1 MGYDNEDERA
11 AYAGEEPSRK
21 SRRKLCLVVLL
32 SVALI
37 AIVLAVAIPVG
48 ITLHKQSQSNNSQP
62 TGSAAINAACQAT
75 SYPASCNQTLS
86 GSSPQGYS
94 MMAVQKA
101 QEGIND
107 TRQSVI
113 DGSLSNPNISAA
125 VDVCLEVLTSSFE
138 LLDAVLVAL
147 ESGNT
152 TGIQD
157 AFDDIMV
164 QLSAAMEYH
173 TTCLDTL
180 NEVGCNNGTVFAV
193 GDNTNEFLSNA
204 LALVKA
210 FIKFGGD
217 LTSWAKSAASDLS
230 NFLPGNTRRLLG
242 KGFTLLTRIIAPSF
256 LLLMHLMKLLRETLQ
271 HVYK

>member
-21 SRRKLCLVVLL
+21 SRRKLCLVVLF

-48 ITLHKQSQSNNSQP
+48 ITLHKQSQSSNSQP

-94 MMAVQKA
+94 MMAVESA
-101 QEGIND
+101 QNGLNGTKQAVLD
-107 TRQSVI
+107 ASQ
-113 DGSLSNPNISAA
+113 SNPNISAG
-125 VDVCLEVLTSSFE
+125 VDVCLEVLDSSFE
-138 LLDAVLVAL
+138 QLDAVLVAL

-152 TGIQD
+152 TAIQS
-157 AFDDIMV
+157 AFDDLMC

-180 NEVGCNNGTVFAV
+180 KEVGCNNGTVFAV

-217 LTSWAKSAASDLS
+217 LTSWASSAESDLT
-230 NFLPGNTRRLLG
+230 NLLPGHSRRLLG
-242 KGFTLLTRIIAPSF
+242 KVFTLLTRIIAPFF
-256 LLLMHLMKLLRETLQ
+256 LFLMHLSYYVRTCNMCRN
-271 HVYK
+271 